1 MTAEWWKF
9 WKWHVHRCRTE
20 CDDSGC
26 WGECVTC
33 GKRVGYVTRE
43 QLRAYADWEVDR
55 EIERRSQRSKHEL
68 GRRKQMSKIQ
78 RFSINTSATPAGR
91 SGSIA
96 HLSPNPVGDW
106 CLYEQVI
113 QAEQV
118 ESSELLF
125 IEKQILKDIAALVR
139 AHARTIE
146 AQPSSQFLL
155 PVKNSIKELKDLAEK
170 LEVIAK

>member
-1 MTAEWWKF
+1 
-9 WKWHVHRCRTE
+9 
-20 CDDSGC
+20 
-26 WGECVTC
+26 
-33 GKRVGYVTRE
+33 
-43 QLRAYADWEVDR
+43 
-55 EIERRSQRSKHEL
+55 
-68 GRRKQMSKIQ
+68 MSKIQ

-96 HLSPNPVGDW
+96 HLSPSPVGDW
-106 CLYEQVI
+106 CLYEQVM
-113 QAEQV
+113 QAEG
-118 ESSELLF
+118 SEILS
-125 IEKQILKDIAALVR
+125 IEKQILKDIAALVK